1 MLLWME
7 EEEDDLGWYIW
18 WSSCPW
24 ALDMWVPLSAPTE
37 LKLDCILTVLAN
49 GLPNIM
55 ELLDL
60 RIYMIVT
67 IFFEAKT
74 RCFYH
79 SNLKLSLFTNSLCG
93 SCKDETDEQNP
104 VPSCPYFYIF
114 FASFRMYGQIQK
126 WDRKREEV
134 YPARICGIP
143 FLNGMIPYL

>member
-1 MLLWME
+1 
-7 EEEDDLGWYIW
+7 
-18 WSSCPW
+18 
-24 ALDMWVPLSAPTE
+24 VPLSAPTE

-104 VPSCPYFYIF
+104 VPSRPYFYIF
-114 FASFRMYGQIQK
+114 SQVFVCTDKYRNGTGSEKRCIPLVFAG
-126 WDRKREEV
+126 
-134 YPARICGIP
+134 
-143 FLNGMIPYL
+143 YLF